1 MSLTEIG
8 LYRQYMERVLSDEF
22 PWKRLEG
29 KNILVTGATGMIGSF
44 LVDVLMSNGQAGYQ
58 VWICGRS
65 EEGARKRF
73 ASYWENPRFHFMV
86 QDLTEPVN
94 SDILFQYIIH
104 AAGFSFPAAF
114 SSDPVGTLRGTI
126 LGTDNLLRYGTAH
139 GMERML
145 YVSSAEVY
153 GESDSPTEWKEHDSG
168 YVDVTAPRSCYPT
181 SKRAAENLC
190 ACYHAQFGTDVV
202 TVRPSHTYGPAFTKA
217 DNRVYV
223 QFIRNAVSGQ
233 DIVLKSAGTQS
244 RSYCHVA
251 DCVSALLFALF
262 YGESGQ
268 AYNIS
273 DENSF
278 ISIRELAEITARA
291 GHVNVVYHEADESEK
306 RAFSPNESTRLD
318 NTAIKK
324 LGWKPMIP
332 VTQGIPD
339 TLEIVKNIL

>member
-8 LYRQYMERVLSDEF
+8 LYRQDIGRVLSDEF

-29 KNILVTGATGMIGSF
+29 KNILVTGATGLIGSF
-44 LVDVLMSNGQAGYQ
+44 LVDVLMSNKEANYQ

-65 EEGARKRF
+65 EEGAKKRF
-73 ASYWENPRFHFMV
+73 ASYWDNPCFHFFC
-86 QDLTEPVN
+86 QDLSEPFN
-94 SDILFQYIIH
+94 SGISFQYIIH
-104 AAGFSFPAAF
+104 TAGFSFPAAF

-126 LGTDNLLRYGTAH
+126 IGTDNILRYGTAH

-145 YVSSAEVY
+145 YVSSGEVY
-153 GESDSPTEWKEHDSG
+153 GQNNGLTRWKEHDSG
-168 YVDVTAPRSCYPT
+168 YVDVTTPRACYPT

-202 TVRPSHTYGPAFTKA
+202 IIRPSHTYGPTFTKA
-217 DNRVYV
+217 DNRAYA
-223 QFIRNAVSGQ
+223 QFIRNAASGQ

-262 YGESGQ
+262 FGESGQ
-268 AYNIS
+268 AYNVS
-273 DENSF
+273 DDNSF
-278 ISIRELAEITARA
+278 ISIRELAGITAAA
-291 GHVNVVYHEADESEK
+291 GGVNVVCQEADAAEK
-306 RAFSPNESTRLD
+306 RGYSTLESTRLD

-324 LGWKPMIP
+324 LGWKPLIP
-332 VTQGIPD
+332 VSKGIPD